1 MIESTKTPAPGVALS
16 GTHIWKVGLVRVG
29 FVPVTE
35 PAPESDKVPVKH
47 GFAAENGPV
56 AVSTPLADNDVNV
69 PGAGVVPPIVVLSM
83 VPPEIVTPMVIVP
96 RAMAPT
102 MKNGLLSRVPLCEW
116 GDTFQFD
123 PVPPPLLEAGSVRWQ
138 EPTDCG
144 WQKPF
149 LAPFH

>member
-1 MIESTKTPAPGVALS
+1 
-16 GTHIWKVGLVRVG
+16 VG

-83 VPPEIVTPMVIVP
+83 VPPEIVTPMFIVP

-102 MKNGLLSRVPLCEW
+102 MKRLSRLPLCEW
-116 GDTFQFD
+116 GDTSQFD
-123 PVPPPLLEAGSVRWQ
+123 PVLPPLLEARSV
-138 EPTDCG
+138 
-144 WQKPF
+144 
-149 LAPFH
+149 